1 MGDKWHYAF
10 IDIGFLVQCNKVI
23 KGGSEAMR
31 KRNQKRLKCMLCM
44 IVFPLVLSGCAASK
58 ETPVESAAT
67 EAETSAEE
75 TVTSTPAEDEVITTS
90 EAKGATE
97 ITEEMNEQVYALL
110 DFEDTQELE
119 FAQKGLIAAPESL
132 TITDDNG
139 KVVWSQDAYEFLDE
153 GKEADKTVNP
163 SLWRDTQLNHFYG
176 LFEVMDGIY
185 QVRGYD
191 MTNITFVKG
200 ETGWIVFDPL
210 MSVECSQAA
219 MELVK
224 SQLGDFPVK
233 AIVISHPHIDHYGGI
248 KGIVSEEEAAE
259 GDIPIIV
266 PENFEEH
273 AISENVYAGYAMA
286 RRAGYQYGAILD
298 QGPEGTM
305 AMGIGMGQSKG
316 TPSYISPNDFITET
330 GQTRTIDG
338 IEMEFQLTPGTEAP
352 AEMNTYFPQKR
363 ALWMAENCTG
373 TLHNLYTLR
382 GAQVRDGSAW
392 AGYIMEAITRYA
404 DKTDVV
410 FQSHNWPHWGTE
422 LIREYMVNT
431 ASVYKYINDQTLM
444 YINQGYTSNEIANMI
459 ELPEA
464 LEKVWYT
471 RQYYGTV
478 SHNSKAVY
486 QRFMGWYDA
495 NPVNLN
501 ALEPS
506 ESAKKYVEYLGD
518 VKEVLKK
525 AKEDFDK
532 GEYQWVAEITNVLV
546 FADPKNE
553 EARYLC
559 ADALE
564 QLGYQAESGT
574 WRNAYL
580 SGAKE
585 LREGTTTDK
594 NTKANPNQDSRK
606 AMTSEMMLD
615 YLSILMDSKAS
626 EDLNLTLNF
635 VITDTQEKWLVT
647 VNHGVILYQ
656 KDAQAENADATLKL
670 PRQAMFTIISGDKES
685 QEQFIEVE
693 GSREVIEQL
702 TQNMAEIP
710 DFFNIVE
717 P

>member
-1 MGDKWHYAF
+1 
-10 IDIGFLVQCNKVI
+10 
-23 KGGSEAMR
+23 MR
-31 KRNQKRLKCMLCM
+31 KRNQKPVKHMLCI
-44 IVFPLVLSGCAASK
+44 IVFLLVLSGCTASK
-58 ETPVESAAT
+58 EANVESA
-67 EAETSAEE
+67 
-75 TVTSTPAEDEVITTS
+75 VTGTDASMITTS

-119 FAQKGLIAAPESL
+119 FAQKGLLAAPESL

-139 KVVWSQDAYEFLDE
+139 KLVWSQDAYEFLDE
-153 GKEADKTVNP
+153 GKEADATVNP
-163 SLWRDTQLNHFYG
+163 SLWRNTQLNHFYG

-191 MTNITFVKG
+191 MTNITFIKG
-200 ETGWIVFDPL
+200 ETGWIIFDPL

-219 MELVK
+219 FELVK

-233 AIVISHPHIDHYGGI
+233 GIVISHPHIDHYGGI
-248 KGIVSEEEAAE
+248 KGIISEEEVA
-259 GDIPIIV
+259 GGNIPIIV

-273 AISENVYAGYAMA
+273 AISENVYAGYAMS
-286 RRAGYQYGAILD
+286 RRAGYQYGTILD
-298 QGPEGTM
+298 QGPKGTM

-382 GAQVRDGSAW
+382 GAQVRDGNAW

-486 QRFMGWYDA
+486 QKYMGWYDA

-518 VKEVLKK
+518 VNEVLKK

-580 SGAKE
+580 AGAKE

-594 NTKANPNQDSRK
+594 NTKANPNQDARK

-615 YLSILMDSKAS
+615 YLSILVDSKAS

-635 VITDTQEKWLVT
+635 VITDTQEQWLVT

-656 KDAQAENADATLKL
+656 KGAQAENPDATLKL
-670 PRQAMFTIISGDKES
+670 LRQAMFTIISGDKEG
-685 QEQFIEVE
+685 QKQFIEVE
-693 GSREVIEQL
+693 GSREVIDQL

-710 DFFNIVE
+710 DFFNIIE